1 MKLPGM
7 RMLLLSVA
15 FGMLSQHAL
24 AQTNLLDRTLV
35 IEYHNSVLDHYFL
48 STPPEAA
55 IIDAGGA
62 GPGWQRTG
70 ETFYVESLA
79 YHPNGRKLCR
89 FYGSVSPGPNS
100 HFFTLDTTECDFLKQ
115 LQAQT
120 PPDQPRWNYEGLA
133 FPAGTPTNGQCLNFY
148 YSKPVYRLYNNGFWR
163 GVDSNHRF
171 ATRPEIVSQM
181 VGRYWTLEGVAF
193 CALP

>member
-1 MKLPGM
+1 M
-7 RMLLLSVA
+7 
-15 FGMLSQHAL
+15 
-24 AQTNLLDRTLV
+24 
-35 IEYHNSVLDHYFL
+35 
-48 STPPEAA
+48 
-55 IIDAGGA
+55 
-62 GPGWQRTG
+62 
-70 ETFYVESLA
+70 
-79 YHPNGRKLCR
+79 LCR

-100 HFFTLDTTECDFLKQ
+100 HFFTLDASECDFLKQ

>member
-1 MKLPGM
+1 MKPQGL
-7 RMLLLSVA
+7 LIILLSVA
-15 FGMLSQHAL
+15 FGMLSPHAL
-24 AQTNLLDRTLV
+24 AQTNLLERTLV

-120 PPDQPRWNYEGLA
+120 PPDQLRWNYEGLA

-148 YSKPVYRLYNNGFWR
+148 YSKLCTGCTTTAS
-163 GVDSNHRF
+163 GGES
-171 ATRPEIVSQM
+171 TRTIGLQLDPRS
-181 VGRYWTLEGVAF
+181 
-193 CALP
+193 